1 MSIFSRRLCLYIMF
15 DVLDPNFA
23 VNLQTGP
30 TTLPTRILKNG
41 YKLVKNSQIELK
53 SCIQVDFDLWNH
65 LLLFK
70 CEWNVCKVPRS
81 GLIFDE
87 KRAKLVKIWKSEIS
101 GFRPHQRD
109 SFTSKTIDLHICWD
123 LKSIF
128 GHFEPFLAKN
138 GLKWLKISIFFKLI
152 VVIWNFLP
160 ISLIPLRTRKNIL
173 IRTFEHLHRGHNR
186 PKTGQKW
193 LKSAWSSNWSLL
205 FGFFCQS
212 FSF

>member
-41 YKLVKNSQIELK
+41 YKLVKNSQIKLK
-53 SCIQVDFDLWNH
+53 SCMQVDFDLGSY

-70 CEWNVCKVPRS
+70 CELNMCKVPKS

-87 KRAKLVKIWKSEIS
+87 KMAKLVKIWKSEIS

-152 VVIWNFLP
+152 VVIWNFFANLTH
-160 ISLIPLRTRKNIL
+160 ST
-173 IRTFEHLHRGHNR
+173 
-186 PKTGQKW
+186 
-193 LKSAWSSNWSLL
+193 
-205 FGFFCQS
+205 
-212 FSF
+212 

>member
-41 YKLVKNSQIELK
+41 YKLVKNSQIKLK

-152 VVIWNFLP
+152 VVIWNFFANLTH
-160 ISLIPLRTRKNIL
+160 ST
-173 IRTFEHLHRGHNR
+173 
-186 PKTGQKW
+186 
-193 LKSAWSSNWSLL
+193 
-205 FGFFCQS
+205 
-212 FSF
+212 

>member
-1 MSIFSRRLCLYIMF
+1 MSIFGTRLCLYIMF
-15 DVLDPNFA
+15 DVLDPNFT

-41 YKLVKNSQIELK
+41 YKLVKNSQIKLK

-87 KRAKLVKIWKSEIS
+87 KRAKLVKIWKSEIL

-109 SFTSKTIDLHICWD
+109 SFTSKTINLHIFLD
-123 LKSIF
+123 LGVNFWPFWAIF
-128 GHFEPFLAKN
+128 GK
-138 GLKWLKISIFFKLI
+138 KWPKMAKISIFFILI
-152 VVIWNFLP
+152 VVIQNFFANLTHP
-160 ISLIPLRTRKNIL
+160 T
-173 IRTFEHLHRGHNR
+173 
-186 PKTGQKW
+186 
-193 LKSAWSSNWSLL
+193 
-205 FGFFCQS
+205 
-212 FSF
+212 